1 MNKTILITGANRGIG
16 FALTKLCLSK
26 DLYVEACCRNPYN
39 SHELN
44 NLSNNNPNLNITKMD
59 VTSSKSILKASENF
73 KNEIDILVCN
83 AGVNNGKGDIFS
95 KEHNENAIMEVMM
108 VNVGGPFLTIQNLYK
123 NLNKKTI
130 SKIII
135 ISSLMG
141 TQTHASNNAP
151 IYRAS
156 KAAANNLMRT
166 ISNHF
171 LNDNIIV
178 SSYHPGW
185 VRTDMGGDAADV
197 APADS
202 AAGLLARF
210 DALDLSTTGIYESY
224 RGEALPF

>member
-1 MNKTILITGANRGIG
+1 MKKTILITGANRGIG

-26 DLYVEACCRNPYN
+26 DLYVEACCRNPDN
-39 SHELN
+39 SDQLN
-44 NLSNNNPNLNITKMD
+44 RLLNINPNLNITKMD
-59 VTSSKSILKASENF
+59 VTSSKSILSASENF

-83 AGVNNGKGDIFS
+83 AGVNNGKGDLFS
-95 KEHNENAIMEVMM
+95 NEHNENAIMEVMM

-123 NLNKKTI
+123 NLNKKST

-135 ISSLMG
+135 ITSLMG

-185 VRTDMGGDAADV
+185 VRTDMGGANADISTEE
-197 APADS
+197 S
-202 AAGLLARF
+202 AMGLLNHF
-210 DALDLSTTGIYESY
+210 LNLKKSDSGKFFNYDGKQ
-224 RGEALPF
+224 LPL

>member
-1 MNKTILITGANRGIG
+1 MKKTILITGANRGIG

-26 DLYVEACCRNPYN
+26 DLYVEACCRNPDN

-44 NLSNNNPNLNITKMD
+44 NLSNNNPHLNITKMD

-95 KEHNENAIMEVMM
+95 DEHNENAIMEVLM

-123 NLNKKTI
+123 NLSKKTT
-130 SKIII
+130 SKIVI

-141 TQTHASNNAP
+141 TQTHISNNAP

-166 ISNHF
+166 ISI
-171 LNDNIIV
+171 LLGGSIV
-178 SSYHPGW
+178 VASGIFAAW
-185 VRTDMGGDAADV
+185 RTHIK
-197 APADS
+197 S
-202 AAGLLARF
+202 K
-210 DALDLSTTGIYESY
+210 YN
-224 RGEALPF
+224 

>member
-1 MNKTILITGANRGIG
+1 MKETFLITGSNRGIG
-16 FALTKLCLSK
+16 LELTKLCLSK
-26 DLYVEACCRNPYN
+26 NFNVEACCRNPEA
-39 SHELN
+39 SDELK
-44 NLSNNNPNLNITKMD
+44 NLSNHNPHLNVTKMD
-59 VTSSKSILKASENF
+59 VTNSKSILSAAENF
-73 KNEIDILVCN
+73 QNKIDILVCN

-123 NLNKKTI
+123 NLNKN
-130 SKIII
+130 S
-135 ISSLMG
+135 SSLMG
-141 TQTHASNNAP
+141 TQTHLSNNAP

-185 VRTDMGGDAADV
+185 VRTDMGGANADI
-197 APADS
+197 S
-202 AAGLLARF
+202 AEESATGLINHFLKLQKS
-210 DALDLSTTGIYESY
+210 DTGKFFNYD
-224 RGEALPF
+224 GKPLPL

>member
-1 MNKTILITGANRGIG
+1 MKKTILITGANRGIG

-26 DLYVEACCRNPYN
+26 GLYVEACCRNTDN
-39 SHELN
+39 SYELN
-44 NLSNNNPNLNITKMD
+44 NLSNNNPHLNITKMD

-95 KEHNENAIMEVMM
+95 DEHNENAIMEVMM
-108 VNVGGPFLTIQNLYK
+108 VNVGGPFLTIQNLHK

-141 TQTHASNNAP
+141 TQTHISNNAP

-185 VRTDMGGDAADV
+185 VRTDMGGANADISTEE
-197 APADS
+197 S
-202 AAGLLARF
+202 ATGLINHFLNLQKS
-210 DALDLSTTGIYESY
+210 DTGKFFNYDGTS
-224 RGEALPF
+224 LPL

>member
-16 FALTKLCLSK
+16 LELTKLCLSK
-26 DLYVEACCRNPYN
+26 NFNVEACCRNPETSDELKNLSKNN
-39 SHELN
+39 SH
-44 NLSNNNPNLNITKMD
+44 LNITKMD
-59 VTSSKSILKASENF
+59 VTNSKSILSAAENF
-73 KNEIDILVCN
+73 QNEIDILVCN

-95 KEHNENAIMEVMM
+95 DEHNENAIMEVMM
-108 VNVGGPFLTIQNLYK
+108 VNVGGPFLTIQNLHK

-130 SKIII
+130 SKIVI

-141 TQTHASNNAP
+141 TQTHLSKNAP

-166 ISNHF
+166 ISSHF

-185 VRTDMGGDAADV
+185 VRTDMGGANADIST
-197 APADS
+197 DES
-202 AAGLLARF
+202 ATGLINHFLKLQKS
-210 DALDLSTTGIYESY
+210 DTGKFFNYD
-224 RGEALPF
+224 GKPLPL